1 MAYEEI
7 TALLGGWPGF
17 QLVDVSR
24 EPSSASHPVPKI
36 VLKLE
41 AVAGH
46 PKRCS
51 RCGSVV
57 NEVHDVSPREVRDLP
72 ILDAETW
79 LVVPRARVECP
90 TCGPTVEE
98 VEWLDRYQRMT
109 RRLAEFIARLAC
121 IMPLKHV
128 AELLGVGWDTVKQID
143 KRSLEKRLGHINLDG
158 VRMIAIDEFAI
169 RRGHRYATL
178 VVEPTTKRVLWVG
191 KGRSGEDLRPFF
203 TLLGKDRCSRIE
215 AVATDM
221 FPPFVREIRDN
232 CPKARIVYDLFH
244 VIARYGNEV
253 INQVRVSETNK
264 IARAGSLHDSK
275 TRALRRVIKGTRWL
289 LLKNRENLAGERE
302 EIRLNE
308 LLEANHPLFVV
319 YVLKEDL
326 KSLWSYRSIDD
337 ARNAWKEWY
346 NRAITSEIP
355 QLADF
360 ARRLS
365 RRIEEI
371 LNHCIYPLH
380 TGIVEGINN
389 KIKVLKRTAYGFRDD
404 DYFFLK
410 IRAAFPGIPG

>member
-17 QLVDVSR
+17 YLVDVSR
-24 EPSSASHPVPKI
+24 EPACASHPVPKI

-41 AVAGH
+41 ATPDH

-109 RRLAEFIARLAC
+109 RRLSEFIAHLAC

-128 AELLGVGWDTVKQID
+128 AELLDVGWDTVKQID
-143 KRSLEKRLGHINLDG
+143 KRSLEKRLGHTDLDS

-203 TLLGKDRCSRIE
+203 TLLGKERCARIE

-221 FPPFVREIRDN
+221 FPPYVREIRDN
-232 CPKARIVYDLFH
+232 CPKAKIIYDLFH

-264 IARAGSLHDSK
+264 IARAGSLYDSK

-308 LLEANHPLFVV
+308 LLDANHALFVV

-326 KSLWSYRSIDD
+326 KSLWSHRSIDD
-337 ARNAWKEWY
+337 ARNAWNDWHH
-346 NRAITSEIP
+346 RAITSGIP
-355 QLADF
+355 QLVDF

-371 LNHCIYPLH
+371 LNHCLYPLH

>member
-7 TALLGGWPGF
+7 TAMLGGWPGF
-17 QLVDVSR
+17 RLVDVSR
-24 EPSSASHPVPKI
+24 EPATASHPVPKI
-36 VLKLE
+36 VLTLE
-41 AVAGH
+41 AVSGH

-57 NEVHDVSPREVRDLP
+57 KEIHDISPREVRDLP

-109 RRLAEFIARLAC
+109 RRMAEFIARLAC
-121 IMPLKHV
+121 ILPLKHV
-128 AELLGVGWDTVKQID
+128 ADLMGIGWDTVKQID
-143 KRSLEKRLGHINLDG
+143 KRSLQKRLGDVDLDG
-158 VRMIAIDEFAI
+158 VRVIAIDEFAI
-169 RRGHRYATL
+169 RRGHRYATI

-191 KGRSGEDLRPFF
+191 NGRSGEDLRPFF
-203 TLLGKDRCSRIE
+203 HLLGKERCSQIE
-215 AVATDM
+215 AVVTDM
-221 FPPFVREIRDN
+221 FPPYVREIRDN
-232 CPKARIVYDLFH
+232 CPQARIVYDLFH

-253 INQVRVSETNK
+253 INQVRVAETNK

-289 LLKNRENLAGERE
+289 LLKNRQNLAGKNE
-302 EIRLNE
+302 EIRLTE
-308 LLEANHPLFVV
+308 LLEANHALFVV

-326 KSLWSYRSIDD
+326 KDLWNHRSITE
-337 ARNAWKEWY
+337 AREAWNDWY
-346 NRAITSEIP
+346 SRAMTSHIP
-355 QLADF
+355 QLVDF

-365 RRIEEI
+365 RRIEQI
-371 LNHCIYPLH
+371 LNHCLYPLH

-404 DYFFLK
+404 AYFFLK